1 MQAEA
6 AQPADEVADGLARP
20 ARRSAPRSTGAVPS
34 AFRSVRAEVWLV
46 FGLSLGVS
54 GVRAVLQLI
63 GTLSTRRPLNTQV
76 TVLNGS
82 QAPQSWLDLAL
93 QLTSIVSGIVPVL
106 LVAYFLWTAGGGL
119 RTIGVDGRQ
128 PRRDALRGA
137 VLAAVVGGT
146 GLALY
151 VAAHAA
157 GMNLTIVPEALPA
170 VWWRIPVLILSA
182 LQNAMLEEVLVA
194 GYLLHQLRAL
204 GWRDGRALAL
214 SAVLRGSYHLYQGFG
229 GFVGNMVMG
238 AVFGRLYQRWGRTMP
253 LIVAHTLIDSVAFVG
268 FILLAGHVSWLPG
281 A

>member
-1 MQAEA
+1 
-6 AQPADEVADGLARP
+6 
-20 ARRSAPRSTGAVPS
+20 
-34 AFRSVRAEVWLV
+34 
-46 FGLSLGVS
+46 
-54 GVRAVLQLI
+54 
-63 GTLSTRRPLNTQV
+63 
-76 TVLNGS
+76 
-82 QAPQSWLDLAL
+82 
-93 QLTSIVSGIVPVL
+93 
-106 LVAYFLWTAGGGL
+106 
-119 RTIGVDGRQ
+119 
-128 PRRDALRGA
+128 
-137 VLAAVVGGT
+137 
-146 GLALY
+146 
-151 VAAHAA
+151 
-157 GMNLTIVPEALPA
+157 VPEALPA